1 MIETIQ
7 IRAAALGS
15 QPLTSLALVPAPGR
29 GHPVVLCGSYDAS
42 VHAYSVESGRAAGAW
57 AAHGDAVSCLD
68 LVPGRQQ
75 LVTASWDATAKVWS
89 LAEGR
94 HPWAAVGS
102 PQPLATLPAAS
113 GVWALAASQDLLLTG
128 GLVRQ

>member
-1 MIETIQ
+1 M
-7 IRAAALGS
+7 
-15 QPLTSLALVPAPGR
+15 PAPGGGGGGG
-29 GHPVVLCGSYDAS
+29 GHPTVLCGSYDAS

-68 LVPGRQQ
+68 LVPGAAQQQQ
-75 LVTASWDATAKVWS
+75 LVTASWDGTAKVWS
-89 LAEGR
+89 LEEGR

-128 GLVRQ
+128 GHFMHSTRSGDDETGLFA